1 MQTGQAKEHRMSVE
15 EKIKE
20 IVIRVVRK
28 PDAQFTRQT
37 TFKGLDADS
46 LDVVQIVVAVEDT
59 YDIEL
64 DDEELKNITNM
75 GSFVDYIERVIA
87 EKG

>member
-1 MQTGQAKEHRMSVE
+1 MSVE

-37 TFKGLDADS
+37 TFKDLDADS

-75 GSFVDYIERVIA
+75 GNFVDYIERIIA